1 MAFVDHEFA
10 LLSIGQR
17 APRQRSEAVPVP
29 ARRVRRRASG
39 TGGKRRQWRV
49 ALVLR
54 GGPAKPRMTAV
65 GRRELRPE
73 R

>member
-10 LLSIGQR
+10 LLSVGQR
-17 APRQRSEAVPVP
+17 ASRQRNEVVPVP
-29 ARRVRRRASG
+29 VRRARRRASG
-39 TGGKRRQWRV
+39 TGGKRRQSRV

-54 GGPAKPRMTAV
+54 GPAKPRMTAI